1 MSAGADDGEHW
12 FEPIA
17 DHLGRAYLRY
27 SHTKGT
33 VQEVDHLVRALQL
46 EPGQRALTSMP
57 WHATPR
63 RANSWAWRPGPQPTS
78 STRLPVSS

>member
-1 MSAGADDGEHW
+1 MSAEADGGEHW

-46 EPGQRALTSMP
+46 ETGRRVLDVGCGPGR
-57 WHATPR
+57 HAHELAR
-63 RANSWAWRPGPQPTS
+63 RGVACHGID
-78 STRLPVSS
+78 VSAR